1 MIIDPTTDV
10 GRLRMRV
17 ADVGDISY
25 FPDNVYVSV
34 LADNN
39 GNLPRAA
46 KAIACFILGIL
57 SQRVHKKLAQIEIF
71 GAEAATA
78 YKEFLL
84 LTFTNPNFMDFSP
97 LPYSASLAFQPIL
110 QFQSD
115 WNKSFANGT
124 EAQQL
129 AFQSTLS
136 PNINDLYGPQG
147 TNQGWQQTWPSNE
160 IF

>member
-97 LPYSASLAFQPIL
+97 LPYSKSLEFSPIL
-110 QFQSD
+110 QFQAD
-115 WNKSFANGT
+115 WNKNFSQGT
-124 EAQQL
+124 EAQQFAVL
-129 AFQSTLS
+129 GTIS
-136 PNINDLYGPQG
+136 PNEGDLYGPISS
-147 TNQGWQQTWPSNE
+147 TQGWQRTYEVP
-160 IF
+160 